1 MSRRRGWWLHL
12 IVAIVMTSGC
22 ATSTGQVEKIRAQA
36 AHERGLAYLNERQP
50 ASALVALR
58 EAVTIN
64 PAEPLYRDSLA
75 LLLLDLGQI
84 EPALAELR
92 KALELDPRF
101 AVGHFHL
108 GVALAESRRWEDAI
122 KSYQTA
128 IALPTL
134 TVPDLAHN
142 SLGMALYNLK
152 RYREA
157 ETALRYAISL
167 NPELQAAYYHLGLVL
182 IGEDRKEE
190 AKAVFRETRKLGP
203 DSPFGQAAAAH
214 LRDLGEGG

>member
-1 MSRRRGWWLHL
+1 MKATGGGTKVSRRRGWWLHL
-12 IVAIVMTSGC
+12 IVAIVVTSGC
-22 ATSTGQVEKIRAQA
+22 ATPTAQVEKIRAQA

-92 KALELDPRF
+92 KAIELDPRF

-134 TVPDLAHN
+134 TVPVLAHN

-152 RYREA
+152 RYGEGEKGLGVGMGRK
-157 ETALRYAISL
+157 SV
-167 NPELQAAYYHLGLVL
+167 LQA
-182 IGEDRKEE
+182 
-190 AKAVFRETRKLGP
+190 VFVYL
-203 DSPFGQAAAAH
+203 
-214 LRDLGEGG
+214 

>member
-1 MSRRRGWWLHL
+1 
-12 IVAIVMTSGC
+12 MTSGC
-22 ATSTGQVEKIRAQA
+22 ATSTAQVEKIRAQA

-92 KALELDPRF
+92 KAIELDPRF

-122 KSYQTA
+122 KSYQTRSEEH
-128 IALPTL
+128 T
-134 TVPDLAHN
+134 
-142 SLGMALYNLK
+142 S
-152 RYREA
+152 
-157 ETALRYAISL
+157 
-167 NPELQAAYYHLGLVL
+167 ELQSQSNLVCRL
-182 IGEDRKEE
+182 LLEKKNAR
-190 AKAVFRETRKLGP
+190 
-203 DSPFGQAAAAH
+203 H
-214 LRDLGEGG
+214 